1 MAPKMKLPQRR
12 KSVRE
17 PEEIIRKK
25 RQAAQ
30 SSTAP
35 TPASVSA
42 QGPPQSFLSPS
53 KNPLSDRKVE
63 TGKNIDFRFFEKE
76 DFTFAT
82 KIKNQGWDFYC
93 SLKEVT
99 YVDLVREFYQNLH
112 YGDG

>member
-17 PEEIIRKK
+17 LEENVRKK

-42 QGPPQSFLSPS
+42 QGPPQSSLSPS

-63 TGKNIDFRFFEKE
+63 TGKNIAF
-76 DFTFAT
+76 
-82 KIKNQGWDFYC
+82 G
-93 SLKEVT
+93 SLKK
-99 YVDLVREFYQNLH
+99 RALH
-112 YGDG
+112 LQLRLKTKDGISTAPLRKSPMLT